1 MLIKL
6 AETAQPGIYSV
17 IAAGSVK
24 PSPIATPFNVKF
36 VFEVFIL
43 VILLPS
49 AGAYLPA
56 QLYPNIQKGALLN

>member
-56 QLYPNIQKGALLN
+56 